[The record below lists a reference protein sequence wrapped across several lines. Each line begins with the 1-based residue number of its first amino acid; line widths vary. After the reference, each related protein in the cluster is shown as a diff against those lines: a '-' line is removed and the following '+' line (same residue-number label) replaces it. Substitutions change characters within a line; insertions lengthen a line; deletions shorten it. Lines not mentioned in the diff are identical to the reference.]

1 MTAKDICLE
10 FLTRIREKKL
20 TQKKFCD
27 DNNLNYSAF
36 RAMIDKVI
44 KYDKDVRLGTLIPYA
59 DALGYEFIMVS
70 KKKKTGK
77 KAG

>member
-36 RAMIDKVI
+36 RTMLDKVI

-59 DALGYEFIMVS
+59 DALGYELTLTPKKSKV
-70 KKKKTGK
+70 KKKVG
-77 KAG
+77 